1 MRSTPDGPAA
11 GRTRRGVRADRTG
24 RDAEATARRL
34 LAAEGWEIL
43 AERIRTPAGELD
55 LVAERSGLLAFI
67 EVKARPSFRDAAF
80 ALSARQQARL
90 QAAAEAWMAQNP
102 GRGAAGVRFDV
113 ILVAGDGAARRITD
127 AFRAE

>member
-1 MRSTPDGPAA
+1 MRSTPDLR
-11 GRTRRGVRADRTG
+11 RTRQGALADRTG
-24 RDAEATARRL
+24 RDAEAIARQA

-55 LVAERSGLLAFI
+55 LVAERAGLLAFI

-113 ILVAGDGAARRITD
+113 ILVAADGAARRITD